1 MYEIETIIP
10 LALVIGVLMGAG
22 ITWALLKNSASQVT
36 ERVSHEYESDLA
48 VLEEKLF
55 SRENELSR
63 LNADH
68 ARLEAELDE
77 QFRQST
83 DLKVQASRLQTL
95 LDEAR
100 EQADEKMRIL
110 RDAKEQMRLDFQ
122 NLANEILEDKTHRF
136 AEQNQANIDNLL
148 SPLQKEIG
156 DFRHKVEEAYISDT
170 KDRAVLFNEISRLKE
185 LNQQIS
191 QDAVNLT
198 KALTR
203 DSKAQGNWGELV
215 LEKILEESGLSRGRE
230 FDIVSSGYYDQ
241 QEPYQ
246 PDVIV
251 HLPDG
256 RDVVIDSKINL
267 SAYQNFRSMEED
279 GKRQDFL
286 QEHLQVFRRHIRGLR
301 EKNFEK
307 MEGVRSLDY
316 VIMFVPV
323 ESALLT
329 VIDEDPQLL
338 YDANAQ
344 GIMVVSPSNLLLT
357 LRIVKN
363 LWRYEDQNRNAQEI
377 AQRATGIY
385 DKLVGFVDSLE
396 GIGKHLDKARSEYE
410 IAHGRLTSGRGSV
423 IRQIESLRL
432 LGVQPRKNF
441 SDEVLESEDDPDEV
455 LEIPNDSKNK
465 KIT

>member
-1 MYEIETIIP
+1 

-77 QFRQST
+77 QVRQST

-100 EQADEKMRIL
+100 DQADEKMRIL

-267 SAYQNFRSMEED
+267 SAYQNFRSMEDD

-307 MEGVRSLDY
+307 IEGVRSLDY

-329 VIDEDPQLL
+329 VIDEDSQLL

-363 LWRYEDQNRNAQEI
+363 LWRYEDQN
-377 AQRATGIY
+377 
-385 DKLVGFVDSLE
+385 
-396 GIGKHLDKARSEYE
+396 
-410 IAHGRLTSGRGSV
+410 
-423 IRQIESLRL
+423 
-432 LGVQPRKNF
+432 
-441 SDEVLESEDDPDEV
+441 
-455 LEIPNDSKNK
+455 
-465 KIT
+465 

>member
-68 ARLEAELDE
+68 ARLGAELDE
-77 QFRQST
+77 QVRQST

-267 SAYQNFRSMEED
+267 SAYQNFRSMDDD
-279 GKRQDFL
+279 GQRQDFL

-307 MEGVRSLDY
+307 IEGVRSLDY

-323 ESALLT
+323 ESALL
-329 VIDEDPQLL
+329 
-338 YDANAQ
+338 
-344 GIMVVSPSNLLLT
+344 PSSMKIPNCYMMPT
-357 LRIVKN
+357 LRESWSSVPAI
-363 LWRYEDQNRNAQEI
+363 
-377 AQRATGIY
+377 
-385 DKLVGFVDSLE
+385 FCSLYALSKIS
-396 GIGKHLDKARSEYE
+396 GVMRTRIGMPRKSHN
-410 IAHGRLTSGRGSV
+410 
-423 IRQIESLRL
+423 
-432 LGVQPRKNF
+432 VQPASMTNW
-441 SDEVLESEDDPDEV
+441 SGLS
-455 LEIPNDSKNK
+455 IPWKGSASISTKPVRNMKLP
-465 KIT
+465 TEG

>member
-1 MYEIETIIP
+1 
-10 LALVIGVLMGAG
+10 MGAG

-77 QFRQST
+77 QVRQST

-230 FDIVSSGYYDQ
+230 FDIVSS
-241 QEPYQ
+241 
-246 PDVIV
+246 
-251 HLPDG
+251 
-256 RDVVIDSKINL
+256 L
-267 SAYQNFRSMEED
+267 S
-279 GKRQDFL
+279 L
-286 QEHLQVFRRHIRGLR
+286 IHI
-301 EKNFEK
+301 
-307 MEGVRSLDY
+307 
-316 VIMFVPV
+316 
-323 ESALLT
+323 
-329 VIDEDPQLL
+329 
-338 YDANAQ
+338 
-344 GIMVVSPSNLLLT
+344 
-357 LRIVKN
+357 
-363 LWRYEDQNRNAQEI
+363 
-377 AQRATGIY
+377 
-385 DKLVGFVDSLE
+385 
-396 GIGKHLDKARSEYE
+396 
-410 IAHGRLTSGRGSV
+410 
-423 IRQIESLRL
+423 
-432 LGVQPRKNF
+432 
-441 SDEVLESEDDPDEV
+441 
-455 LEIPNDSKNK
+455 
-465 KIT
+465 

>member
-1 MYEIETIIP
+1 M
-10 LALVIGVLMGAG
+10 
-22 ITWALLKNSASQVT
+22 
-36 ERVSHEYESDLA
+36 
-48 VLEEKLF
+48 LF
-55 SRENELSR
+55 RS
-63 LNADH
+63 
-68 ARLEAELDE
+68 
-77 QFRQST
+77 
-83 DLKVQASRLQTL
+83 
-95 LDEAR
+95 
-100 EQADEKMRIL
+100 
-110 RDAKEQMRLDFQ
+110 
-122 NLANEILEDKTHRF
+122 
-136 AEQNQANIDNLL
+136 
-148 SPLQKEIG
+148 
-156 DFRHKVEEAYISDT
+156 
-170 KDRAVLFNEISRLKE
+170 
-185 LNQQIS
+185 
-191 QDAVNLT
+191 
-198 KALTR
+198 
-203 DSKAQGNWGELV
+203 
-215 LEKILEESGLSRGRE
+215 GRE

-241 QEPYQ
+241 QQPYQ

-267 SAYQNFRSMEED
+267 VSYQNYRSQEEE
-279 GKRQDFL
+279 GTRQDHL
-286 QEHLQVFRRHIRGLR
+286 QEHLQIFRRHIRGLR

-385 DKLVGFVDSLE
+385 DKLVGFVESLE
-396 GIGKHLDKARSEYE
+396 GIGKHLDKARAEYE

-423 IRQIESLRL
+423 IRQIESLRV
-432 LGVQPRKNF
+432 LGVQPKKTF
-441 SDEVLESEDDPDEV
+441 GDEVLEGGDEMDQV
-455 LEIPNDSKNK
+455 LEMPPDSKNK

>member
-1 MYEIETIIP
+1 MYDIETIIP

-22 ITWALLKNSASQVT
+22 ITWALFKNSASQVT

-77 QFRQST
+77 QVRQST

-122 NLANEILEDKTHRF
+122 NLANEILDDKTHRF
-136 AEQNQANIDNLL
+136 AEQNQTNIDNLL

-230 FDIVSSGYYDQ
+230 FDIISSGTYDQ
-241 QEPYQ
+241 QQSYQ

-267 SAYQNFRSMEED
+267 VSYQNFRSQEED
-279 GKRQDFL
+279 ERHRQDQL
-286 QEHLQVFRRHIRGLR
+286 QEHLQTFRRHIRGLR

-385 DKLVGFVDSLE
+385 DKLVGFVESLE
-396 GIGKHLDKARSEYE
+396 GIGKHLDKARAEYE

-423 IRQIESLRL
+423 IRQIESLRV
-432 LGVQPRKNF
+432 LGVQPKKSF
-441 SDEVLESEDDPDEV
+441 ASEVLEDAEEVDPV
-455 LEIPNDSKNK
+455 LEMPTTQDK

>member
-1 MYEIETIIP
+1 
-10 LALVIGVLMGAG
+10 
-22 ITWALLKNSASQVT
+22 
-36 ERVSHEYESDLA
+36 
-48 VLEEKLF
+48 
-55 SRENELSR
+55 
-63 LNADH
+63 
-68 ARLEAELDE
+68 
-77 QFRQST
+77 
-83 DLKVQASRLQTL
+83 
-95 LDEAR
+95 
-100 EQADEKMRIL
+100 
-110 RDAKEQMRLDFQ
+110 MRLDFQ

-156 DFRHKVEEAYISDT
+156 DFRDKVEEAYISDT

-344 GIMVVSPSNLLLT
+344 GIMAVSYTHLT
-357 LRIVKN
+357 LP
-363 LWRYEDQNRNAQEI
+363 
-377 AQRATGIY
+377 T
-385 DKLVGFVDSLE
+385 
-396 GIGKHLDKARSEYE
+396 KA
-410 IAHGRLTSGRGSV
+410 
-423 IRQIESLRL
+423 
-432 LGVQPRKNF
+432 
-441 SDEVLESEDDPDEV
+441 
-455 LEIPNDSKNK
+455 
-465 KIT
+465 

>member
-1 MYEIETIIP
+1 
-10 LALVIGVLMGAG
+10 MGSEMC
-22 ITWALLKNSASQVT
+22 I
-36 ERVSHEYESDLA
+36 
-48 VLEEKLF
+48 
-55 SRENELSR
+55 
-63 LNADH
+63 
-68 ARLEAELDE
+68 
-77 QFRQST
+77 
-83 DLKVQASRLQTL
+83 
-95 LDEAR
+95 
-100 EQADEKMRIL
+100 
-110 RDAKEQMRLDFQ
+110 RDR
-122 NLANEILEDKTHRF
+122 
-136 AEQNQANIDNLL
+136 
-148 SPLQKEIG
+148 
-156 DFRHKVEEAYISDT
+156 
-170 KDRAVLFNEISRLKE
+170 
-185 LNQQIS
+185 
-191 QDAVNLT
+191 
-198 KALTR
+198 
-203 DSKAQGNWGELV
+203 
-215 LEKILEESGLSRGRE
+215 
-230 FDIVSSGYYDQ
+230 YYDQ

-307 MEGVRSLDY
+307 IEGVRSLDY

-329 VIDEDPQLL
+329 VIDEDSQLL

-385 DKLVGFVDSLE
+385 DKPVSYT
-396 GIGKHLDKARSEYE
+396 HLT
-410 IAHGRLTSGRGSV
+410 LPTM
-423 IRQIESLRL
+423 
-432 LGVQPRKNF
+432 F
-441 SDEVLESEDDPDEV
+441 EV
-455 LEIPNDSKNK
+455 
-465 KIT
+465 